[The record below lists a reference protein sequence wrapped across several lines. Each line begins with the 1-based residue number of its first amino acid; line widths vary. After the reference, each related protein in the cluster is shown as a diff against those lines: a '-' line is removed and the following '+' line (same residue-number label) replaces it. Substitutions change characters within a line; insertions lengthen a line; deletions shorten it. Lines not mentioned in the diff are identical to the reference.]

1 MEGQMVTV
9 PAVKGRGNVDRSV
22 HKCRVQGER
31 ERKESQWNISERK
44 GECQRVESSAAQSRK
59 CQGRKKQA
67 IVVNHWQDQAQ
78 QCETAS
84 CNQKH
89 AAGAEQAAKINSK
102 WTDKHERDV
111 ESAADPRSIGKP
123 NTQASFQVG
132 NTKCENAAGQRDNP
146 STHDHAQNPE
156 QGTLREFRWQHSSNG
171 VGELSFCR

>member
-59 CQGRKKQA
+59 RQGRKKQA
-67 IVVNHWQDQAQ
+67 IVVNHWQDQTQ
-78 QCETAS
+78 HCETDS

-89 AAGAEQAAKINSK
+89 AAGRQGQ
-102 WTDKHERDV
+102 D
-111 ESAADPRSIGKP
+111 
-123 NTQASFQVG
+123 ASSEAS
-132 NTKCENAAGQRDNP
+132 ENGGGGFPLGFFGR
-146 STHDHAQNPE
+146 
-156 QGTLREFRWQHSSNG
+156 
-171 VGELSFCR
+171 LS